1 MAVNRIR
8 YRDGKKVCI
17 PILSKSEYIA
27 LRDSKFNADCVE
39 KARKGETFKDK
50 DGNEKSYKTKLEQF
64 NYSLV
69 NPEQPLT
76 PTLWLS
82 PSGRRPIR
90 RSPLGAREQNSNA
103 ADGSF
108 PLRNANCVGN
118 SVGMDVDFHV
128 PEQLPEGVTA
138 EKWLQDK
145 IEETCKTI
153 LDKKDEIGLLM
164 LERSATKGLH
174 LVFKRKPELSQ
185 EENLRWASEILN
197 VPFDEGA
204 KDITRVFFTPTSKD
218 IIFIEDKLFERAP
231 NPNPS
236 PARGKGVDRNKPVI
250 TIPSQRGKVT
260 TPSAPGGEE
269 GRGEG
274 AVALRENLIVFDLL
288 VKEVGLDPKAL
299 DIFGEHNW
307 HKNLMSV
314 LSAGLTKLMSREQ
327 AFAVVEKKLPNYSQE
342 SDCATLINYF
352 YDNYNTTKFMSP
364 ALREINARAQYLAR
378 QEVSEDDKEMAEL
391 MEGWDAPKL
400 PEKLPPLVE
409 LLVSNYDRRFREM
422 LCLSALPV
430 MSALASHFRAQYLN
444 GRVIG
449 PQTYVAVIGGSG
461 SGKGNSSALFKDMIE
476 GNLAQHDALEWE
488 KVKAN
493 QEERD
498 KKANAKEKPAKYH
511 PKLRLFETASKS
523 SILELQTNL
532 GKNGMLLGQFSEVD
546 GLSSATKT
554 AYSDISVLLRKGWD
568 MDMHRQFYMSEASC
582 NTYVQ
587 MSISLLMAGT
597 VKAMLE
603 RLFSENNREGGLMQ
617 RCIPVL
623 VPTEKRTFRPPRQNF
638 LTAEECRKR
647 DNDLL
652 ELYNKDIALG
662 DDVQILDLPLTTKAI
677 EAWFDEL
684 EVRYNDGLLT
694 DAEADLSHRCGEF
707 MMRAAIPLVAL
718 YGKESAEIVA
728 FARWVGEFAHYTMC
742 RLFGRSVQQNIESA
756 NQLINEC
763 KDGRKTTE
771 PILKLLPE
779 IFTLSQLKEVR
790 VKNGQNSNVRVLIH
804 RYLKA
809 GKISRIDKKTY
820 KKIKI

>member
-1 MAVNRIR
+1 MAVNKI
-8 YRDGKKVCI
+8 YYKDGKKYCV
-17 PILSKSEYIA
+17 PVTSRKDYFL
-27 LRDSKFNADCVE
+27 LRDSKYNLECVE
-39 KARKGETFKDK
+39 KARRGETFKDK
-50 DGNEKSYKTKLEQF
+50 NGKDVSYKTKLEQF
-64 NYSLV
+64 NYCLV
-69 NPEQPLT
+69 NPRQPLT
-76 PTLWLS
+76 PAL
-82 PSGRRPIR
+82 
-90 RSPLGAREQNSNA
+90 SPLGAREQDSNA

-108 PLRNANCVGN
+108 PLKNANCMGN
-118 SVGMDVDFHV
+118 SVGMDVDFCV

-185 EENLRWASEILN
+185 EGNLRWASEMLN

-218 IIFIEDKLFERAP
+218 ILFIDEGLFNRAP
-231 NPNPS
+231 NPNLCTYSDVINIGLPS
-236 PARGKGVDRNKPVI
+236 ARGKGVDRKKPA
-250 TIPSQRGKVT
+250 TIPLERKNVT

-274 AVALRENLIVFDLL
+274 AVPLRENLIVFDLL
-288 VKEVGLDPKAL
+288 VKEAGLDPKAL

-307 HKNLMSV
+307 HKNLMSIMS
-314 LSAGLTKLMSREQ
+314 LGMAKMMSREQ
-327 AFAVVEKKLPNYSQE
+327 AFAVVAEKLPNYSQE
-342 SDCATLINYF
+342 ADCATLINYF
-352 YDNYNTTKFMSP
+352 YDNYNSTKFMSP
-364 ALREINARAQYLAR
+364 TLREINARAQYLAR
-378 QEVSEDDKEMAEL
+378 QGMSEDDREMAEL

-400 PEKLPPLVE
+400 PEKLPNIMN
-409 LLVSNYDRRFREM
+409 LLVSNYDKRFREM
-422 LCLSALPV
+422 LCLAALPV
-430 MSALASHFRAQYLN
+430 LSAHASHFRAQYLN

-449 PQTYVAVIGGSG
+449 PQQYVAVIGGSG
-461 SGKGNSSALFKDMIE
+461 SGKGNCSSLYRDMIE
-476 GNLAQHDALEWE
+476 HTLAAHDALEWE
-488 KVKAN
+488 KVKEN

-498 KKANAKEKPAKYH
+498 KKANAKERPQKYH

-546 GLSSATKT
+546 GLSNATKT

-582 NTYVQ
+582 NTHVQ

-603 RLFSENNREGGLMQ
+603 RLFGENNREGGLMQ

-638 LTAEECRKR
+638 LNVEEIRMR
-647 DNDLL
+647 DNALM
-652 ELYNKDIALG
+652 ELYNKDVALG
-662 DDVQILDLPLTTKAI
+662 DNVEMLELPLTTKAI
-677 EAWFDEL
+677 EEWFDEL

-718 YGKESAEIVA
+718 YGKEHKEIVD
-728 FARWVGEFAHYTMC
+728 FAKWVGEFAHYTMC
-742 RLFGRSVQQNIESA
+742 KLFGHSVQKNIESA

-763 KDGRKTTE
+763 KDRRKTAE

-779 IFTLSQLKEVR
+779 TFTLSQLKEVR
-790 VKNGQNSNVRVLIH
+790 VRNGQNSNVRVLIH